1 MPLVE
6 GGNWDLILS
15 NLLLPSLLWN
25 FFNVV
30 NKLCKLYY
38 SIYIFCYFQMKSS
51 VKRLIQKTIVLHRLT
66 SREYQGSSTYKVFSE
81 PVIIILFRTRLQT
94 FLTLFSTLAHN
105 QPNSSSFFLERQH
118 FEHYCYLSRNK
129 TKSHK
134 VHKPFCL
141 DIWFNFVHA

>member
-51 VKRLIQKTIVLHRLT
+51 VKRLIQKIIVLHRLT
-66 SREYQGSSTYKVFSE
+66 SKGIVGKYTYNVFSE
-81 PVIIILFRTRLQT
+81 PVIIILFRTRLD
-94 FLTLFSTLAHN
+94 
-105 QPNSSSFFLERQH
+105 FF
-118 FEHYCYLSRNK
+118 
-129 TKSHK
+129 
-134 VHKPFCL
+134 
-141 DIWFNFVHA
+141 DFVLY

>member
-66 SREYQGSSTYKVFSE
+66 SKGEYQERHLKSF
-81 PVIIILFRTRLQT
+81 FRT
-94 FLTLFSTLAHN
+94 SDHN
-105 QPNSSSFFLERQH
+105 SF
-118 FEHYCYLSRNK
+118 
-129 TKSHK
+129 
-134 VHKPFCL
+134 
-141 DIWFNFVHA
+141 

>member
-66 SREYQGSSTYKVFSE
+66 SREY
-81 PVIIILFRTRLQT
+81 
-94 FLTLFSTLAHN
+94 
-105 QPNSSSFFLERQH
+105 
-118 FEHYCYLSRNK
+118 
-129 TKSHK
+129 
-134 VHKPFCL
+134 
-141 DIWFNFVHA
+141 

>member
-38 SIYIFCYFQMKSS
+38 IYIYFLLLPNEKFSKEADTKNNCTPS
-51 VKRLIQKTIVLHRLT
+51 THIQ
-66 SREYQGSSTYKVFSE
+66 GNTY
-81 PVIIILFRTRLQT
+81 
-94 FLTLFSTLAHN
+94 
-105 QPNSSSFFLERQH
+105 
-118 FEHYCYLSRNK
+118 
-129 TKSHK
+129 
-134 VHKPFCL
+134 
-141 DIWFNFVHA
+141 

>member
-51 VKRLIQKTIVLHRLT
+51 VKRLIQKKTIVLHRLT
-66 SREYQGSSTYKVFSE
+66 SKG
-81 PVIIILFRTRLQT
+81 ILLGKYLQSFFRT
-94 FLTLFSTLAHN
+94 SDHN
-105 QPNSSSFFLERQH
+105 SF
-118 FEHYCYLSRNK
+118 
-129 TKSHK
+129 
-134 VHKPFCL
+134 
-141 DIWFNFVHA
+141 